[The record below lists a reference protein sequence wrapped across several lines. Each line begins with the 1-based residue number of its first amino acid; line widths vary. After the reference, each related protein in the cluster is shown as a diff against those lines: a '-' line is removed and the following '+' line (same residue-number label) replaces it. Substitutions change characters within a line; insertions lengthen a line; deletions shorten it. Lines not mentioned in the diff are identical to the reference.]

1 MVGDIQRARERGQEN
16 RLGGGG
22 AGGEREEEMKYRLY
36 LDVLSAAQS
45 NDKHILI
52 LHCCS
57 PLQLTF

>member
-22 AGGEREEEMKYRLY
+22 AGGEREEDMKYRLY

-45 NDKHILI
+45 NDKH
-52 LHCCS
+52 
-57 PLQLTF
+57 